1 MNQKLKEGR
10 EWATERF
17 REHARKA
24 NVPIDDA
31 SWHDIVNED
40 ASNFEVK
47 SRGKKEC
54 YRIENLDLEDK
65 QRRSSLDQIM
75 ESIVNEFS

>member
-10 EWATERF
+10 EWAIKRL
-17 REHARKA
+17 REHAQKA

-31 SWHDIVNED
+31 SWHDIVNKD

-47 SRGKKEC
+47 SLGMGNV
-54 YRIENLDLEDK
+54 YPIPNLDLEDE

-75 ESIVNEFS
+75 ESIVKEFS